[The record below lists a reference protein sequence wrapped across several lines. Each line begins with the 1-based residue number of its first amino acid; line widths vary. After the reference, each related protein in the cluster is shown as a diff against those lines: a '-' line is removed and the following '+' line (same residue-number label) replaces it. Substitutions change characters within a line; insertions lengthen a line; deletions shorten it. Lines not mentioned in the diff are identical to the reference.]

1 MADGPRKPLMIG
13 GISVNFPFKPY
24 PSQLMMMSGAIKAL
38 SRKESAVLESP
49 TGSGKT
55 MSLLCATLAWQ
66 RNEAANLDAIH
77 RVDVLKPEAAAPA
90 PVIAPSRREVEP
102 KMEPVAAPV
111 TIPATES
118 TSEHAEGALD
128 ATKIESRRRS
138 KQPRVALCDD
148 GSDDD
153 DDFKP
158 PSTRTPSGHRKS
170 KRSRRSTDSNSSC
183 SRGTPLSTESDH
195 GFDGNEA
202 GPAKQASSKVKTTK
216 APRPPK
222 IFFGTRTHKQITQVV
237 KELRQSGYG
246 KTTRMCVLASREHT
260 CVHPQ
265 VSKASN
271 KNEECSKLHNDM
283 AQGGPG
289 CSFFRNMHSLSFHPS
304 LKPYGKLAVWDI
316 EDLVKLGK
324 KVKGCGYY
332 ASREMLEGADIVFAP
347 YNYLIDPVIRKSMGI
362 DVTDSVIIIDEAHNI
377 EDSARES
384 ASLTLPTDTLRDTV
398 TELSVAFA
406 VSADDPGLSSLV
418 SVTTAVLAWI
428 DATGEGFSSDGRAAA
443 SNDNFDSASKIITG
457 RQAAVVFETFGI
469 TKVTVAPLQQ
479 HLDEILTAQAE
490 ASADPMVEPT
500 LGARTVGT
508 LKSLLL
514 VLGFLLCGGDTRLED
529 YKVVVERKSAL
540 VEREGK
546 TSRELQLSVGFWCL
560 NPAVAYKSMADDART
575 VILTSGTMSPLDTF
589 SSELGS
595 TFPHTIEANHV
606 IKSDQVWAGTLASA
620 ESGRKLQLTYRDVDT
635 FTLQDDVGAVVLRTC
650 KVVPSG
656 VLVFAPSYAL
666 LDKFVTRW
674 KTTGLWKE
682 LSKLKVVVVE
692 PKGGSK
698 SDFEGKLKKFYNA
711 IKAVR
716 TRKAKHTGGLF
727 LAVVRGK
734 VSEGLDFADDNARA
748 VISLGIPFP
757 NARDQ
762 NVLMKKEY
770 NSKWSKKNALMN
782 GDQWYETQAFRA
794 LNQGLGRC
802 IRHRDDWGAILIVD
816 CRFAT
821 KERYTAAISKWV
833 RQRLVHHGKFDKAMA
848 SLEEFVA
855 RRVKCDAGGVED
867 GPALPDPPSIPADAD
882 AVPLDSSCVTTPTV
896 QGKISSWL
904 TSAGPRRAVPRVIQ
918 YEGSPRSVEAKPL
931 VTEATP
937 SVKVTSTAVAVPEV
951 PTPRAPIIEAA
962 EPSRDQPRHPAPLVV
977 SSNKENREPTLAAP
991 STARDPSIHPP
1002 RTADPLVEC
1011 LVPAA
1016 VAAADA
1022 SGHPMLGPPLCVPPS
1037 RPRKRKD
1044 FEDGDADEA
1053 LVCQTCGDVV
1063 LCARSKVL
1071 SDLRMTS
1078 HVLGGF
1084 LEVFGGSGEGC
1095 AVGGARVLVVS
1106 DRGALK
1112 AKSQLDEVGGGEH
1125 GLNAIYVPQD
1135 EALFG
1140 VLRCPTKACSEI
1152 VGLDRVSCR
1161 HNTRE
1166 AWLSTKRT
1174 CSIEDSVVGAVD
1186 MMLTPSEPQASASTA
1201 SAVPGMEV
1209 DVA

>member
-1 MADGPRKPLMIG
+1 M
-13 GISVNFPFKPY
+13 
-24 PSQLMMMSGAIKAL
+24 
-38 SRKESAVLESP
+38 
-49 TGSGKT
+49 
-55 MSLLCATLAWQ
+55 
-66 RNEAANLDAIH
+66 
-77 RVDVLKPEAAAPA
+77 
-90 PVIAPSRREVEP
+90 
-102 KMEPVAAPV
+102 
-111 TIPATES
+111 
-118 TSEHAEGALD
+118 
-128 ATKIESRRRS
+128 
-138 KQPRVALCDD
+138 
-148 GSDDD
+148 
-153 DDFKP
+153 
-158 PSTRTPSGHRKS
+158 
-170 KRSRRSTDSNSSC
+170 
-183 SRGTPLSTESDH
+183 
-195 GFDGNEA
+195 
-202 GPAKQASSKVKTTK
+202 
-216 APRPPK
+216 
-222 IFFGTRTHKQITQVV
+222 
-237 KELRQSGYG
+237 
-246 KTTRMCVLASREHT
+246 
-260 CVHPQ
+260 
-265 VSKASN
+265 
-271 KNEECSKLHNDM
+271 
-283 AQGGPG
+283 
-289 CSFFRNMHSLSFHPS
+289 
-304 LKPYGKLAVWDI
+304 
-316 EDLVKLGK
+316 
-324 KVKGCGYY
+324 
-332 ASREMLEGADIVFAP
+332 
-347 YNYLIDPVIRKSMGI
+347 
-362 DVTDSVIIIDEAHNI
+362 
-377 EDSARES
+377 
-384 ASLTLPTDTLRDTV
+384 
-398 TELSVAFA
+398 
-406 VSADDPGLSSLV
+406 
-418 SVTTAVLAWI
+418 
-428 DATGEGFSSDGRAAA
+428 
-443 SNDNFDSASKIITG
+443 
-457 RQAAVVFETFGI
+457 
-469 TKVTVAPLQQ
+469 
-479 HLDEILTAQAE
+479 
-490 ASADPMVEPT
+490 
-500 LGARTVGT
+500 
-508 LKSLLL
+508 
-514 VLGFLLCGGDTRLED
+514 
-529 YKVVVERKSAL
+529 
-540 VEREGK
+540 
-546 TSRELQLSVGFWCL
+546 
-560 NPAVAYKSMADDART
+560 
-575 VILTSGTMSPLDTF
+575 
-589 SSELGS
+589 
-595 TFPHTIEANHV
+595 
-606 IKSDQVWAGTLASA
+606 
-620 ESGRKLQLTYRDVDT
+620 
-635 FTLQDDVGAVVLRTC
+635 
-650 KVVPSG
+650 
-656 VLVFAPSYAL
+656 
-666 LDKFVTRW
+666 
-674 KTTGLWKE
+674 
-682 LSKLKVVVVE
+682 VVVE

-770 NSKWSKKNALMN
+770 NSKWCKKNGLMN

-855 RRVKCDAGGVED
+855 RRVKCDAGGAED

-882 AVPLDSSCVTTPTV
+882 AVPLESSCVTTPTV

-962 EPSRDQPRHPAPLVV
+962 EPSRDQPRYPAPLVV

-991 STARDPSIHPP
+991 STARDPPIHPP

-1022 SGHPMLGPPLCVPPS
+1022 SSHPMPGPPLCVPPS